1 MRVKRKELKR
11 QARRSL
17 KRHYWFFVVLC
28 LAASY
33 LGSETSGS
41 IGAVFTPSEE
51 AAVQEVSTGVV
62 PEKPEMSTVIAEA
75 VMGEKEESRAASRE
89 LEKQAEDSDSENAV
103 LGRSRGV
110 LAAAVNQIE
119 SGAMIA
125 TALMAVRSVVRSTE
139 ATLVLFIIAS
149 FLFAFLW
156 WFFFTNTFT
165 VIVSRIFLE
174 GRTYEKVS
182 PQRLLF
188 LLRVKR
194 WVKVSC
200 TMFIASLYQILWGL
214 TIVGGIVKHYSYFL
228 VPYIAAE
235 NPDVPPRQAVTLSRR
250 MMKGHKWECFL
261 LEISYFGWIMLG
273 GLTLGLSEI
282 FYSSPYRTAAF
293 AEFYVRLREHYKEE
307 EKEGQEL
314 LNDRYLFEKAD
325 LGAVVETYSDAIFLL
340 DEDETED
347 KQKQKSLVE
356 RLAGF
361 FGVTLFYSANEQEYE
376 EWVKKRI
383 KVESLRDAISG
394 RSYPLRMSAIPEHMK
409 RNRLEMINYFRRY
422 SLWSLIVMFFAFSF
436 IGWLWEVSLHLINDG
451 VFVNRGVLHGPWLP
465 IYGCGGVLILV
476 FLNRLRKNPLAEF
489 GATVVLC
496 GCVEYF
502 SSLYLEIA
510 HNGQRWWDYSGY
522 FLNLNGRICAEGLLV
537 FGLGGLAI
545 VYVLAPLL
553 DNMIRRVKGRALVCA
568 SLVLTV
574 LFAGDTAYSMVH
586 PNAGKGITD
595 YKKAESECPY
605 LEKGEMK
612 DVLLSCANGR
622 DYYLCLPRR
631 LS

>member
-33 LGSETSGS
+33 LGSETTGS

-156 WFFFTNTFT
+156 WFFFTNMFT

-188 LLRVKR
+188 LLKG
-194 WVKVSC
+194 KTLGKS
-200 TMFIASLYQILWGL
+200 FLYHVYSFAVPDPLGL

-250 MMKGHKWECFL
+250 MMKGHKWGERSSAGNQL
-261 LEISYFGWIMLG
+261 LWLDHAGRLNIRSFRNILFQSLSDG
-273 GLTLGLSEI
+273 GICGILCPTSGTL
-282 FYSSPYRTAAF
+282 
-293 AEFYVRLREHYKEE
+293 
-307 EKEGQEL
+307 Q
-314 LNDRYLFEKAD
+314 
-325 LGAVVETYSDAIFLL
+325 
-340 DEDETED
+340 
-347 KQKQKSLVE
+347 
-356 RLAGF
+356 
-361 FGVTLFYSANEQEYE
+361 
-376 EWVKKRI
+376 
-383 KVESLRDAISG
+383 
-394 RSYPLRMSAIPEHMK
+394 
-409 RNRLEMINYFRRY
+409 
-422 SLWSLIVMFFAFSF
+422 
-436 IGWLWEVSLHLINDG
+436 
-451 VFVNRGVLHGPWLP
+451 RGG
-465 IYGCGGVLILV
+465 
-476 FLNRLRKNPLAEF
+476 
-489 GATVVLC
+489 
-496 GCVEYF
+496 
-502 SSLYLEIA
+502 
-510 HNGQRWWDYSGY
+510 
-522 FLNLNGRICAEGLLV
+522 
-537 FGLGGLAI
+537 
-545 VYVLAPLL
+545 
-553 DNMIRRVKGRALVCA
+553 KGRPG
-568 SLVLTV
+568 TV
-574 LFAGDTAYSMVH
+574 
-586 PNAGKGITD
+586 K
-595 YKKAESECPY
+595 
-605 LEKGEMK
+605 
-612 DVLLSCANGR
+612 
-622 DYYLCLPRR
+622 
-631 LS
+631 